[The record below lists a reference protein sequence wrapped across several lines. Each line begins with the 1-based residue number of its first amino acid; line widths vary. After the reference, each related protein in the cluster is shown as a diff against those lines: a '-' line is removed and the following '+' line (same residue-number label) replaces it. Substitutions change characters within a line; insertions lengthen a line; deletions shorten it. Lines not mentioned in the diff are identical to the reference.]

1 MRPDPDVLGP
11 DEGDTRVITALRAV
25 QPQDTHREQPPAD
38 LWDRIAAELPTADG
52 PKVLRATPTVI
63 ADEPAGHTPRD
74 TDAIAGTVGATV
86 VSIDE
91 RRRSR
96 WARVAAVAA
105 ALVVVGGTV
114 VVISNDDPA
123 TQELVASVE
132 LEPLKTQGSGS
143 AELIQV
149 DGEPKLRIT
158 ADGLPPA
165 PEGHHYEMWLV
176 TEDTTDA
183 RSLGNLP
190 SGQNEVVVSVPEGVD
205 PDAYPIVDI
214 NVQTDGQVEHS
225 GLDTSVLRGVLA

>member
-1 MRPDPDVLGP
+1 MRPDPDALGP

-25 QPQDTHREQPPAD
+25 QPHDTHRERPPAD

-63 ADEPAGHTPRD
+63 AEETAQD
-74 TDAIAGTVGATV
+74 TDRFAAGSEGATV
-86 VSIDE
+86 VRMDE

-114 VVISNDDPA
+114 VVISNDEPV

-132 LEPLKTQGSGS
+132 LEPLKAQGSGS

-149 DGEPKLRIT
+149 DGEPRLRIT

-165 PEGHHYEMWLV
+165 PAGHHYEMWLV

-190 SGQNEVVVSVPEGVD
+190 SGRDQIVVDVPAGVD
-205 PDAYPIVDI
+205 PDDYPIVDI

>member
-25 QPQDTHREQPPAD
+25 QPQDTHREHPPAD

-52 PKVLRATPTVI
+52 PKVLRATPAVI
-63 ADEPAGHTPRD
+63 SEATDEDAERTEQAGAR
-74 TDAIAGTVGATV
+74 TDGATV

-114 VVISNDDPA
+114 VVISNDDPV

-132 LEPLKTQGSGS
+132 LEPLKAQGSGS

-149 DGEPKLRIT
+149 DGEPRLRIT

-190 SGQNEVVVSVPEGVD
+190 SGQDEVVVDVPEGVD
-205 PDAYPIVDI
+205 PGDYPIVDI